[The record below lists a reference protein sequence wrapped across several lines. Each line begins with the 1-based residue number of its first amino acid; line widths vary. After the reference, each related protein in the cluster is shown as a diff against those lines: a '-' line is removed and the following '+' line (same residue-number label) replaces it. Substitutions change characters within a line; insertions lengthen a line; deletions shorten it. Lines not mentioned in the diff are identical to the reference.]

1 MLARTDPSEAR
12 AFLEPLIPLVDT
24 PATQEAFVTAKME
37 LAHFQLLLGELD
49 ATKESMYSCAKIL
62 ERFDA
67 VEPLTHAAYYRVCGD
82 YYKVSL
88 VKR

>member
-49 ATKESMYSCAKIL
+49 ATKESMDSCAKIL

-88 VKR
+88 ER